1 MQDLFKDVVDFLRE
15 YAEFDT
21 EKVTM
26 DTRIRSELGLDSL
39 SLITMIDEAERRYNV
54 RIDDDQLA
62 KIKTVKDI
70 VDLIG

>member
-1 MQDLFKDVVDFLRE
+1 MQDLFKDVVNFLRE
-15 YAEFDT
+15 YAEFDV

-39 SLITMIDEAERRYNV
+39 MLITMIDEAEKRYKV

-70 VDLIG
+70 VDLLG